1 MYTKKKLISIA
12 KKLAEY
18 SFDASGKLSR
28 ERVNQVI
35 QGAQELPERDRAFLL
50 RKYLYFLEVVLKRH
64 EVCIAFSGNCDVEKI
79 RREAEKKMG
88 YPLSVKAVEDPQ
100 LIAGVHVTIGDY
112 TWERSVRSDLEALC

>member
-18 SFDASGKLSR
+18 SFGASGELSR
-28 ERVNQVI
+28 ERIDQVEQSI
-35 QGAQELPERDRAFLL
+35 QELPERNRAFLL

-64 EVCIAFSGNCDVEKI
+64 EVCIAFSGNCDVKGIHE
-79 RREAEKKMG
+79 EAEKKMG
-88 YPLSVKAVEDPQ
+88 YPLSVKAIEDPQ
-100 LIAGVHVTIGDY
+100 LIAGVCVTIGDH